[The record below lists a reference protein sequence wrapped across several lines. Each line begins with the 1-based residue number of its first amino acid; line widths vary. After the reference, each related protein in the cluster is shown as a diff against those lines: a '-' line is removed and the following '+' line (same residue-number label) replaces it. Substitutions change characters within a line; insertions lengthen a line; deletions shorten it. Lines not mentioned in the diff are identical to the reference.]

1 MSNDKGGICVSV
13 IIPLYHLSQD
23 QKQDKAHIEKAINE
37 VSENLIINYSTEAPL
52 VLDKLTQLTR
62 EITFSRNDLGIGI
75 YVSRNISV
83 VHYFPFPVQETIVVH
98 PGFRIKELLLKE
110 QYAVAY
116 FVLYID
122 ERKARLFT
130 GALKNVQELDNENFP
145 VTNTDD
151 YIYASPSRGTSY
163 AGSAH
168 VKTFENDKSAAKKKR
183 TEAFLAE
190 IDELLAHI
198 IKDTEP
204 IILCGPKRVT
214 AAFLNRSNHA
224 NTIISVVNGNYED
237 YTAADFAQLTWP
249 GVEKFLAEKMI
260 DEVNEFI
267 EKTGEGLTE
276 FGPENIW
283 DASMEGRI
291 YKLLVEKDYTAKGY
305 FVSGNPDIL
314 YMKEPKQDHTIID
327 NVIEDIIEKVWEK
340 GGEISFLENNMLSNY
355 QHIAAITR
363 Y

>member
-23 QKQDKAHIEKAINE
+23 QKQDKAHIEKAIND

-52 VLDKLTQLTR
+52 LLDKLTQLTR
-62 EITFSRNDLGIGI
+62 EIKFNRKDLGIGI
-75 YVSRNISV
+75 YVSRNITL
-83 VHYFPFPVQETIVVH
+83 VHYFPFPVQETIVVNNS
-98 PGFRIKELLLKE
+98 FRIKELLLKE
-110 QYAVAY
+110 QYAVPY

-122 ERKARLFT
+122 DRKARLFT
-130 GALKNVQELDNENFP
+130 GALKNVQEIVNENFP

-151 YIYASPSRGTSY
+151 YIYAPPSRGTSY

-168 VKTFENDKSAAKKKR
+168 VKSFENDKSASKKKR

-190 IDELLAHI
+190 IDELLDHI
-198 IKDTEP
+198 IKDSQP

-214 AAFLNRSNHA
+214 AAFLNRGTHA
-224 NTIISVVNGNYED
+224 NTIISVINGNYED
-237 YTAADFAQLTWP
+237 YSAADFAQLTWP
-249 GVEKFLAEKMI
+249 GVEKFLGEKMI
-260 DEVNEFI
+260 DEVNEFM

-276 FGPENIW
+276 FGLENIW

-291 YKLLVEKDYTAKGY
+291 AKLLVEKDYTAKGY
-305 FVSGNPDIL
+305 FESGNPGIL
-314 YMKEPKQDHTIID
+314 YVKEPRQDHTIID
-327 NVIEDIIEKVWEK
+327 NVIEKIIEKVLEK
-340 GGEISFLENNMLSNY
+340 DGEISFVENNMLRNY